1 MCSDFHTSHPHVL
14 TFNMVHQIQ
23 SSRTNPRDDSLVL
36 AYSLGSRDVS
46 FTQTQQQS
54 LKDMIGAVSVH
65 ATETPI
71 DKHCTIGLHPTDHE
85 NRRYLAS
92 DWKEDWYRPTFTS
105 LTVIHD
111 PSKSY
116 YTFEREVNINGTER
130 ENTRVTSLGPS
141 EVIIVTPNRGNAP
154 GRQVDAFLA
163 ETYHLVDGNEHMIA
177 VSRDNFDTKAPI
189 FSAAQWHCV
198 DGADEST
205 IGDWDVKSFRPTG
218 GA

>member
-14 TFNMVHQIQ
+14 TSRMVHQVQ
-23 SSRTNPRDDSLVL
+23 SSRTNPRDDFLVL

-54 LKDMIGAVSVH
+54 LKDMIGALSVH

-92 DWKEDWYRPTFTS
+92 DWKEDWYCPPFTS
-105 LTVIHD
+105 VTAMYD

-141 EVIIVTPNRGNAP
+141 EVIIVTPNPGNTP
-154 GRQVDAFLA
+154 GRQVDAFLPKHIILWM
-163 ETYHLVDGNEHMIA
+163 EI
-177 VSRDNFDTKAPI
+177 
-189 FSAAQWHCV
+189 
-198 DGADEST
+198 ST
-205 IGDWDVKSFRPTG
+205 
-218 GA
+218 